1 MAEALD
7 NFNTSIEARKLVKD
21 PTKLFALLYSK
32 YGDILEEYQS
42 SLINQLIFKCSTHL
56 NTQYQE
62 IRYNNIFLE
71 FLRRFYKKK
80 EVKERI
86 PNLYEYYKNYH
97 LFYLKPVLRNFYY
110 VKLLHNY
117 QDKKAEIFYKNNYSK
132 SSNDKTNTDD
142 NSVTSSLSSS
152 DHYTDYRV
160 IFNARVKNLLEG
172 KKGNNT
178 SISIELSKIK
188 KIEKNNNTEND
199 LRIKTK
205 ILEESTLN
213 DLMKELKTENCKFKE
228 KENEKNEN
236 NIKETNI
243 SSKYKKKTDK
253 KIKNN
258 QKNSRKKNNSPKIYS
273 KSPTFQVNH
282 QIHIIKQSN
291 NINSNNANN
300 NINNNIKSNLINQ
313 QMYILSQKN
322 SYSNKRNHSHKNKHF
337 SPKVSYYI
345 HNIASKFEDMFKKYP
360 NYFNSIKQRKNKTGN
375 NSNNNTIKKSL
386 NLNNNIYGVNNNN
399 FQSNFK
405 KFSKLSAS
413 LKNSKFNITYF
424 SQINS
429 NNNSRNSLSA
439 KKSNKLQKNRKI
451 MNEINQ
457 FNIKSKKVKNKK
469 NKTFDFNMAKGRYI
483 ELKKN
488 YTNYNLLRFN
498 PSYSNATKQKN
509 TNPILFNFNILKSP
523 KNSFGLKNSKDSNEK
538 SGKNVKNKR
547 FINRKNKIF
556 KNNKKS
562 FVSIASCS
570 SPKFSFIMNK
580 NEPLIKDNLNMKTN
594 NINNNTNNLNNNNI
608 NNNNLNNNNNID
620 GNLYNFLNN
629 NRNNNSKIR
638 KNKYKKNNISY
649 TNNNFNINFNNIFFG
664 SSRPTS
670 GPHGNIISDNF
681 NTNTNLQINKNININ
696 NNYSINNINNLS
708 NSNSI
713 SLNTKKHTTLIHQNN
728 IINCKNGNINNYNNN
743 ISNLYIKSL
752 NNLYNFSRNKNN
764 KISNCSHTQ
773 TQSQSIAKNS
783 KVIRISDSKVPAN
796 KTNSFILRCE
806 NNNKNIPEDKNVN
819 LNHINNNINQN
830 KCGRAKVVNQIED
843 LIMKTKKQVKFGSEH
858 KNKIGAVISNKPAFN
873 NCNNKSKNQTKN
885 KSNYHEMFIKN
896 LKRTSSTSIKVNT
909 KSISGTSNN
918 NQAINVIYKK

>member
-1 MAEALD
+1 MTEVIS
-7 NFNTSIEARKLVKD
+7 NFNTSMEARKLVKD
-21 PTKLFALLYSK
+21 PTKLFVLLYSK
-32 YGDILEEYQS
+32 YGDILEDYQT
-42 SLINQLIFKCSTHL
+42 SLLNQIIYKCSTHL
-56 NTQYQE
+56 NIQYQE
-62 IRYNNIFLE
+62 IRYDNTFLE

-97 LFYLKPVLRNFYY
+97 LFYLKPFLRNFYF

-132 SSNDKTNTDD
+132 SSNDKTHTEE

-152 DHYTDYRV
+152 DHFTDNRV
-160 IFNARVKNLLEG
+160 IFNTKIQNLLEG
-172 KKGNNT
+172 KKNNST

-188 KIEKNNNTEND
+188 KNGKNNNTEND

-213 DLMKELKTENCKFKE
+213 DIMKELKTEANIY
-228 KENEKNEN
+228 KENE
-236 NIKETNI
+236 NIITKETNV
-243 SSKYKKKTDK
+243 SSKYKKKSEEK
-253 KIKNN
+253 VMINK
-258 QKNSRKKNNSPKIYS
+258 KNSRKKNNSPKIYS
-273 KSPTFQVNH
+273 KSPTYQMNH
-282 QIHIIKQSN
+282 QIHIIKPVTSINNN
-291 NINSNNANN
+291 NINVNNNIN
-300 NINNNIKSNLINQ
+300 NINNNIKSNLISQ

-322 SYSNKRNHSHKNKHF
+322 SYTNKRNNSNKNKHF
-337 SPKVSYYI
+337 SPKMSYYI
-345 HNIASKFEDMFKKYP
+345 HNIASKFEEMFKRYP
-360 NYFNSIKQRKNKTGN
+360 IYFNSIKHRKNKTGN

-386 NLNNNIYGVNNNN
+386 NLNNNIYSINNNNN

-429 NNNSRNSLSA
+429 NNNSRSSMSA
-439 KKSNKLQKNRKI
+439 KKSNKLQKNKKI
-451 MNEINQ
+451 INEMNQ
-457 FNIKSKKVKNKK
+457 FNIRTKKGKHKK
-469 NKTFDFNMAKGRYI
+469 NKTFDFNVTKGHNI

-488 YTNYNLLRFN
+488 YTNYNLLRFK
-498 PSYSNATKQKN
+498 PSFSNANKSKN
-509 TNPILFNFNILKSP
+509 INPMLFNFNAMKSP
-523 KNSFGLKNSKDSNEK
+523 KNNFGLKNSKDSNEK
-538 SGKNVKNKR
+538 SGKIAKNKR

-562 FVSIASCS
+562 FISIASCS

-580 NEPLIKDNLNMKTN
+580 NEPLVKESSNVKNVTN
-594 NINNNTNNLNNNNI
+594 NNNNNNLNNNT
-608 NNNNLNNNNNID
+608 NNNNID

-629 NRNNNSKIR
+629 NNKNNISKIK

-670 GPHGNIISDNF
+670 GAHGNIISDNI

-713 SLNTKKHTTLIHQNN
+713 SLNTKKHTSLIHQNN
-728 IINCKNGNINNYNNN
+728 ILNCKNSNINNNYNSN
-743 ISNLYIKSL
+743 INSLYIKSL
-752 NNLYNFSRNKNN
+752 NNLYNFSRNKNI

-783 KVIRISDSKVPAN
+783 KIIRISDSKIPVN

-806 NNNKNIPEDKNVN
+806 NNNKNVSEDKNMN
-819 LNHINNNINQN
+819 LNNNANQ
-830 KCGRAKVVNQIED
+830 KKAGRAKIMNQIED
-843 LIMKTKKQVKFGSEH
+843 LIMKTKKHVKFGSEH
-858 KNKIGAVISNKPAFN
+858 KNKIGAIISNKPVFN
-873 NCNNKSKNQTKN
+873 NCNNKSKNQIKN
-885 KSNYHEMFIKN
+885 KSSYHEMFIKN

-909 KSISGTSNN
+909 KSISNNSNN

>member
-1 MAEALD
+1 MAEVIS
-7 NFNTSIEARKLVKD
+7 NFNTSMEAHKLVKD

-32 YGDILEEYQS
+32 YGDIIEDYQT
-42 SLINQLIFKCSTHL
+42 SLMNQIIYKCSTHL
-56 NTQYQE
+56 NIQYQE
-62 IRYNNIFLE
+62 IRYDNIFLE
-71 FLRRFYKKK
+71 FLRRFYRKK

-97 LFYLKPVLRNFYY
+97 LFYLKPFLRNFYY

-132 SSNDKTNTDD
+132 SSNDKTHSEE

-152 DHYTDYRV
+152 DHFTDYRV
-160 IFNARVKNLLEG
+160 IFNTKIQNLLEG
-172 KKGNNT
+172 KKNNST

-188 KIEKNNNTEND
+188 KNGKNNNTEND
-199 LRIKTK
+199 LRIRTK

-213 DLMKELKTENCKFKE
+213 DIMKELKTDANIYKE
-228 KENEKNEN
+228 IDNDN
-236 NIKETNI
+236 NKETNI
-243 SSKYKKKTDK
+243 SSKYKKKSEK
-253 KIKNN
+253 KVMNN
-258 QKNSRKKNNSPKIYS
+258 KKNSRKKNNSPKIYS
-273 KSPTFQVNH
+273 KSPTFQMNH
-282 QIHIIKQSN
+282 QIHIIKPGTST
-291 NINSNNANN
+291 NSNNNNVNNNMN
-300 NINNNIKSNLINQ
+300 NINNNINSNLINQ

-322 SYSNKRNHSHKNKHF
+322 SYTNKRNNSNKNKHF
-337 SPKVSYYI
+337 SPKMSYYI
-345 HNIASKFEDMFKKYP
+345 HNIASKFEEMFKKYP
-360 NYFNSIKQRKNKTGN
+360 VYFNSIKHRKNKTGN
-375 NSNNNTIKKSL
+375 NSNNNTIKKSG
-386 NLNNNIYGVNNNN
+386 NLNNNIYSTNNN

-413 LKNSKFNITYF
+413 LKNNKFNITYF

-429 NNNSRNSLSA
+429 NNNSRSSMSA
-439 KKSNKLQKNRKI
+439 KKSNKLQKNKKI
-451 MNEINQ
+451 INELNQ
-457 FNIKSKKVKNKK
+457 FNIKTKKGKHKK
-469 NKTFDFNMAKGRYI
+469 NKTFDFNVAKGHYI

-488 YTNYNLLRFN
+488 YTNYNLLRFK
-498 PSYSNATKQKN
+498 PSYSNANKTKN
-509 TNPILFNFNILKSP
+509 MNPMLFNLNMMKSP
-523 KNSFGLKNSKDSNEK
+523 KNNFGLKNNKDSNEK
-538 SGKNVKNKR
+538 SGKIAKNKR
-547 FINRKNKIF
+547 FTKDKNKIF

-580 NEPLIKDNLNMKTN
+580 NEPLTKESSNTKNT
-594 NINNNTNNLNNNNI
+594 NNTNI
-608 NNNNLNNNNNID
+608 NNNLNNNIANNNNNVD
-620 GNLYNFLNN
+620 SNLYSFLNSNKN
-629 NRNNNSKIR
+629 NMSKIK
-638 KNKYKKNNISY
+638 KNKYRKNNISY

-670 GPHGNIISDNF
+670 GAHGNIISDNINT

-728 IINCKNGNINNYNNN
+728 ILNCKSSNINNNYNNN
-743 ISNLYIKSL
+743 INSLYIKSL

-783 KVIRISDSKVPAN
+783 KVIRISDSKIPVN

-806 NNNKNIPEDKNVN
+806 NNNKNVSEDKNMN
-819 LNHINNNINQN
+819 LNNNINQ
-830 KCGRAKVVNQIED
+830 KKAGRAKIMNQIED
-843 LIMKTKKQVKFGSEH
+843 LIMKTKKHVKFGSEH
-858 KNKIGAVISNKPAFN
+858 KNKVGTIISNKPVFN
-873 NCNNKSKNQTKN
+873 NCNNKSKNQIKN
-885 KSNYHEMFIKN
+885 KSSYHELFIKN

-909 KSISGTSNN
+909 KSISSNSNNNN
-918 NQAINVIYKK
+918 NQAVNVIYKK